1 MRLLTFFLV
10 VLFAGTLTAQT
21 AVHFDRPFHVAGE
34 VAWFSVFLPQP
45 APPKVKVTVYAPDG
59 EALDYFFLA
68 ADAAGQASGYYRW
81 PFDLPTG
88 YYRFGLAGMTT
99 NKEVV
104 DFGLFAHAVY
114 SDTRPAE
121 TTAGTLLGTE
131 ELPAAG
137 GLSVAINGREV
148 RINGL
153 NDEAYSISVV
163 NADVIGGSPGFAASP
178 FAVATTWADTLFYP
192 ANVTDAAGT
201 PVYTNLLPVFDP
213 ATFEFGFAK
222 SDAAGDFVLELGP
235 FSGTKKVQV
244 RATDGTDLQPTLAAF
259 KTTALTTQPPVTEA
273 VANYIDLSRRR
284 RKIYQLFATV
294 ETEIN
299 ATAIPQSRKLLA
311 PNRDFTVQDYKA
323 FPDMYNFFKEVA
335 GELRVRVKKDNYSAQ
350 LYNAPNQRFFAENP
364 LYIVDGKL
372 TRDDNFINQ
381 LSPSEVRYL
390 AFYYV
395 GSDLRRNFPALGN
408 NGVVQIETLRPLAKF
423 PAADADDI
431 FPVNGLQP
439 VASFPLRDAADSDV
453 PALSPVLLWQ
463 SGRASGLETL
473 TLPASDDFGR
483 YQVIV
488 VARDKNGRL
497 RSASQEFTVSVK

>member
-1 MRLLTFFLV
+1 MRLLTIFLAF
-10 VLFAGTLTAQT
+10 LFAGTLAAQT

-34 VAWFSVFLPQP
+34 VTWFSVFLPQP
-45 APPKVKVTVYAPDG
+45 APPKVKVTIYAPDG
-59 EALDYFFLA
+59 KALDYFFLA
-68 ADAAGQASGYYRW
+68 ADAAGQAAGYYRW
-81 PFDLPTG
+81 PYDLATG
-88 YYRFGLAGMTT
+88 YYRLGLAGMTA

-104 DFGLFAHAVY
+104 DLGLFAHAVY
-114 SDTRPAE
+114 SDARPAE
-121 TTAGTLLGTE
+121 TTAGGLLGTE
-131 ELPAAG
+131 ALPAAG
-137 GLSVAINGREV
+137 GLSVAVSGSEV
-148 RINGL
+148 RISGL
-153 NDEAYSISVV
+153 NDETYSVSVV
-163 NADVIGGSPGFAASP
+163 NADVTGGSQGFAASS
-178 FAVATTWADTLFYP
+178 FADATSWADTLFYP

-201 PVYTNLLPVFDP
+201 PVTTNLLPIFDP
-213 ATFEFGFAK
+213 ATFEFSFAK
-222 SDAAGDFVLELGP
+222 SDAAGDFVLELGA
-235 FSGTKKVQV
+235 FSGTKSVQV
-244 RATDGTDLQPTLAAF
+244 RATDGTDLRPMVQSDQATP
-259 KTTALTTQPPVTEA
+259 LTSRPPVTEA

-294 ETEIN
+294 ETEID
-299 ATAIPQSRKLLA
+299 AAAIPQSRKLLA
-311 PNRDFTVQDYKA
+311 PDRDFTVPDYKP

-372 TRDDNFINQ
+372 TRDDNFINK

-408 NGVVQIETLRPLAKF
+408 NGVVQIETLRPLTKF
-423 PAADADDI
+423 PAEDADDI

-463 SGRASGLETL
+463 TGRASGVETL
-473 TLPASDDFGR
+473 ALPATDDFGR